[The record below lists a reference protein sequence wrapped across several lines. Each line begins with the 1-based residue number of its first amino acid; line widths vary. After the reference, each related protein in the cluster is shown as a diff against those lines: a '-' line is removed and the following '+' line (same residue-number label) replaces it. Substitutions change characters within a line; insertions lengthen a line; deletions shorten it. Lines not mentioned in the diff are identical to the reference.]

1 MARLFLISLAVY
13 SLFCSELDIGTDILK
28 LGNIVSSGKVQ
39 SSWTYSSVSY
49 ITPVSQSI
57 IFFYLKG
64 FDSFGPKFEIES
76 FHHEDE
82 NLPTDSQKLSMSVSL
97 DEEINGIL
105 KDYRAIKVT
114 QECLPG
120 SGSASLI
127 LNLTLKAH
135 SCEAI
140 TFNWVKLC
148 GEPSEYRTGL
158 HMGLSLNSSD
168 VVEDGAVTSMF
179 DSDLNKAVYTVPSS
193 QNFITFF
200 MYLRGEPVRTYFK
213 SPYLLAD
220 HEVIFPELTGSMTKA
235 TWIEG
240 NFLELRIEFN
250 CLVLSGIHE
259 DVELVVEL
267 PYFKNLQIFFFK
279 DCGNKTLNSKVFGI
293 LLLAFGL
300 VIVLAIMWMHIN
312 GDGEKVNY
320 FCQWGKSRAWRA
332 VVGVWV
338 FLMMKYRILASKYGF
353 AKKDRE
359 IYGSF
364 EDV

>member
-1 MARLFLISLAVY
+1 MARLFLIFLAAY

-82 NLPTDSQKLSMSVSL
+82 NLPLDSQKLSMSVAL

-105 KDYRAIKVT
+105 KDYRAIKVV
-114 QECLPG
+114 QECRPG

-135 SCEAI
+135 SCETI

-148 GEPSEYRTGL
+148 GEPSEYSKGL
-158 HMGLSLNSSD
+158 HIGLSLNSSE

-179 DSDLNKAVYTVPSS
+179 DSELTKAVYTVSS
-193 QNFITFF
+193 SKNFINFF
-200 MYLRGEPVRTYFK
+200 MYLQGEPVRTYFK
-213 SPYLLAD
+213 TPYLLAD
-220 HEVIFPELTGSMTKA
+220 HEVIFPKLTGSMTKA
-235 TWIEG
+235 TWIED

-259 DVELVVEL
+259 EVELVIEL
-267 PYFKNLQIFFFK
+267 PYFKNLQIFFYK

-300 VIVLAIMWMHIN
+300 VIILAVMWMHIN
-312 GDGEKVNY
+312 GNMENTGYLWE
-320 FCQWGKSRAWRA
+320 WGKTRVWRFL
-332 VVGVWV
+332 VGMWV
-338 FLMMKYRILASKYGF
+338 FLMMKYRILASRYGF
-353 AKKDRE
+353 AQKDRE
-359 IYGSF
+359 IYRSF